1 MADAV
6 PLPWIGEHFVD
17 ARGPERAM
25 RASYHPERGVVVLSL
40 WSGTWCRAS
49 FQLPLDDVDRLSELL
64 AVVQG
69 QSTAAGDSVDSTDE
83 VGYPGLL
90 DADLPQAG

>member
-17 ARGPERAM
+17 ARGSDRAM
-25 RASYHPERGVVVLSL
+25 RASYHPERGVVVFSL
-40 WSGTWCRAS
+40 WSDARCRAS

-64 AVVQG
+64 AVVRG
-69 QSTAAGDSVDSTDE
+69 QSTPAAGTVDSTDE
-83 VGYPGLL
+83 IAYPGLSG
-90 DADLPQAG
+90 ADLPQAG